1 MCMFVRQNYNF
12 RSEAYKKGLTTF
24 ECGCCPECLAK
35 RARQWSLRAAMQ
47 AKVSLSCMVTLT
59 YDQYVRN
66 AKGEIIGEQLVLRH
80 VAKRDVQLFVKRL
93 RKHFRDTPIKYLI
106 TAEYGKR
113 TGRPHYHALLFGI
126 DFDDRIF
133 CKTSKRGN
141 RIYRSATLEKIWKQ
155 GICTVDAVN
164 VSAKVARYCTK
175 YCAKD
180 GRSSDTFM
188 LFSRGIGE
196 SELLR
201 QFNGKSYWLD
211 GKEYPIP
218 RQIWNKVIEKRY
230 SKYADSFTYK
240 YLNKGS
246 VSWSLFAD
254 NELKRRI
261 YRVIRDNDQQYIDYL
276 SYWRR
281 KGEVYESS
289 RPTDIQRIYLLPDS
303 KYHSYKI
310 KALYAKIARSR
321 SEFPV
326 PIPRRSDVC
335 QRREMERYLYEKF
348 RICPMTSRHERA
360 NDTKAE
366 QNRKEAL
373 LLASTP
379 LCRLPLNGPCPFNNP
394 SSQVKSSK

>member
-1 MCMFVRQNYNF
+1 MCLFTRPNCDIH
-12 RSEAYKKGLTTF
+12 SESYKRGLTNF

-93 RKHFRDTPIKYLI
+93 RKHFKDQKIKYLI

-113 TGRPHYHALLFGI
+113 TGRPHYHALLFGV
-126 DFDDRIF
+126 DFSDRVF
-133 CKTSKRGN
+133 CKKSKRGN
-141 RIYRSATLEKIWKQ
+141 DIYRSATLEKIWKN

-218 RQIWNKVIEKRY
+218 RQIWNKVIEHRY
-230 SKYADSFTYK
+230 SKFAENFTYK
-240 YLNKGS
+240 YVNKTG
-246 VSWSLFAD
+246 D
-254 NELKRRI
+254 NWNEFYQNEIARRV
-261 YRVIRDNDQQYIDYL
+261 YRAIRNNDEQYMKYIA
-276 SYWRR
+276 YWKH
-281 KGEVYESS
+281 KGEVYERS
-289 RPTDIQRIYLLPDS
+289 RPDELKRIYLLPDS
-303 KYHSYKI
+303 KYHSYKV
-310 KALYAKIARSR
+310 KAVEACLKRKNTLT
-321 SEFPV
+321 FPA
-326 PIPRRSDVC
+326 PIPRRSEVC
-335 QRREMERYLYEKF
+335 QRREFERYAYEKW

-360 NDTKAE
+360 NDTKPI
-366 QNRKEAL
+366 KEAL
-373 LLASTP
+373 LISSTP
-379 LCRLPLNGPCPFNNP
+379 LRSRLPSNEPCPFNSPSALTDNP
-394 SSQVKSSK
+394 Y